1 MHKKNRSLIAEQF
14 VKNQGGKRAVFVAD
28 WNDVSIY
35 CFNIGLKEKTCV
47 GLPILMIVDDNEC
60 RYTTQEEDE
69 AFYDFVDD
77 QHIKIKFF

>member
-1 MHKKNRSLIAEQF
+1 MNKKVRLILAEQF
-14 VKNQGGKRAVFVAD
+14 VINQGGKKAVFVAD

-35 CFNIGLKEKTCV
+35 CFNLGLKDKTCV

-69 AFYDFVDD
+69 AFYEFVDEH
-77 QHIKIKFF
+77 HIKIKFF